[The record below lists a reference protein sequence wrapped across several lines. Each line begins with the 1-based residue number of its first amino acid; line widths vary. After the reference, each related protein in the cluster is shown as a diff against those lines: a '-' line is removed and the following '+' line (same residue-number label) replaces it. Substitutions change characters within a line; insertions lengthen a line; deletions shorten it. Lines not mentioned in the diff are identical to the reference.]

1 MRGGKLLG
9 TLVDEQT
16 CWWLDDGGWFAGSL
30 RSVEMRD
37 VFGSCLGEFGE
48 QGEKEWNIKKDSCP
62 G

>member
-1 MRGGKLLG
+1 MRGGNLLG

-30 RSVEMRD
+30 RSVERRG
-37 VFGSCLGEFGE
+37 VFGSCLGEFEE
-48 QGEKEWNIKKDSCP
+48 QEEKGRNMKKDSCL